1 MVQSSRKRFFFIG
14 LSFLALFVTSWLEL
28 YLQRKQ
34 HLIGAG
40 LNRTSLFL
48 LINIHV
54 IAIVGLLTIII
65 RQSIKLFIERR
76 KEAPGSIFK
85 RNLLFAFTFFSV
97 IPSFFIFFTAGKF
110 ITTSI
115 DDWFHARIGTGLQ
128 NSITLHQIHTAQ
140 IRKTLDNHGTLL
152 VQKLAPVLLD
162 PVLLDLDTTQS
173 FTQNNS
179 NIIASIQNNPSI
191 KSFSD
196 NYTLYIWDKDLHP
209 VIGSIKNEISVW
221 RSYRRFNDRSMQTLK
236 QKFIAHIAQASQE
249 SHESHE
255 SKESHIFD
263 FYGSLYCAHTINNY
277 IIILV
282 HRYPEPIRY
291 PLIEIENSANDYQ
304 QLKSMRNPIYL
315 NYIFTFILVTLLILF
330 LSIWCA
336 FYLARGISNPI
347 QELLKA
353 TEKMRNGQFDIQIP
367 YDESN
372 DLKSLAQGFN
382 EMSAALKEAN
392 KQQESKN
399 KELDAIIENLTVAV
413 FFVSKFG
420 RIIAFNTA
428 AKELVLYYL
437 DRERFK
443 NKKINFFGKEVQSQ
457 FFILVRELRATKT
470 NKLQKEISF
479 IFNGEARTLM
489 IHSANIPITTG
500 QSTSEQRVLIA
511 IEDISAM
518 VKANKLKTWQ
528 EAAKQMAHEIK
539 NPLTP
544 IQLATQRLQRKYN
557 KILEADTTF
566 LNCTNTILS
575 HVKIIQDL
583 ATHFYEFAAMP
594 APHIEPTHL
603 TELIQETISLYELS
617 YPNINFIYDFDPE
630 DFKKPF
636 LTDKKKFKRVI
647 INLLDNSIR
656 AINKELE
663 EYKPE
668 GHNEKKY
675 VKIETNIVQNPEYT
689 TGILHI
695 IFSDNG
701 PGIAKS
707 VKDTLFLPYVSSEK
721 KNMGLGLAIV
731 HDIITQLKGSI
742 SLTPSHQG
750 AIFFIA
756 LPLLSEEK

>member
-1 MVQSSRKRFFFIG
+1 MVQISRKRFFFIG

-28 YLQRKQ
+28 FLQRKQ

-54 IAIVGLLTIII
+54 IAIVALLAFII

-85 RNLLFAFTFFSV
+85 RNLLFAFTLFSV

-128 NSITLHQIHTAQ
+128 NSITLHEIHTAQ
-140 IRKTLDNHGTLL
+140 TRKTLENYGTLL
-152 VQKLAPVLLD
+152 GHKLTPVLLN
-162 PVLLDLDTTQS
+162 LDSTS
-173 FTQNNS
+173 NS
-179 NIIASIQNNPSI
+179 NKIREEIITTLQKDLHKNV
-191 KSFSD
+191 
-196 NYTLYIWDKDLHP
+196 TLYIWKEDLQP
-209 VIGSIKNEISVW
+209 IIGSIKNEISVW
-221 RSYRRFNDRSMQTLK
+221 RSYRRFNDRSMHALK
-236 QKFIAHIAQASQE
+236 QKFMARIKQE
-249 SHESHE
+249 LIKSNQSPI
-255 SKESHIFD
+255 IFD
-263 FYGSLYCAHTINNY
+263 FYGSLYFVQAINDY
-277 IIILV
+277 ILV
-282 HRYPEPIRY
+282 VAHRYPENIRY
-291 PLIEIENSANDYQ
+291 PLIEIENSADDYQ

-336 FYLARGISNPI
+336 FYLARGISTPI

-367 YDESN
+367 YDNSN

-392 KQQESKN
+392 RQQESKN

-413 FFVSKFG
+413 FFVNKFG

-428 AKELVLYYL
+428 AKELVSYYL

-443 NKKINFFGKEVQSQ
+443 NKKINFFGKEVQNH
-457 FFILVRELRATKT
+457 FFILVRELRASKK

-479 IFNGEARTLM
+479 IFKGEARTLM
-489 IHSANIPITTG
+489 IHSAKIPITLG
-500 QSTSEQRVLIA
+500 PNSPEQRILIA
-511 IEDISAM
+511 VEDISAM

-557 KILEADTTF
+557 NILASDTTF

-594 APHIEPTHL
+594 APHIEPTQL
-603 TELIQETISLYELS
+603 NELIQETISLYELS
-617 YPNINFIYDFDPE
+617 YPNINFIYTFDPD
-630 DFKKPF
+630 DFKKPL

-656 AINKELE
+656 AINKNLELE
-663 EYKPE
+663 ETHK
-668 GHNEKKY
+668 NNVKKY
-675 VKIETNIVQNPEYT
+675 VKIETKIDSKSNL
-689 TGILHI
+689 LHI
-695 IFSDNG
+695 TFSDNG

-707 VKDTLFLPYVSSEK
+707 VKDSLFLPYVSSEK

-742 SLTPSHQG
+742 SLIPSHQG
-750 AIFFIA
+750 AIFFIV